1 MDPIEAIDLCRQAAH
16 KGAPWDIPIPRLF
29 NVGDFQQLWLRD
41 AASVRRIMDDLLCAP
56 RVEEGLELLL
66 RLNVF
71 YALFPEVSNLKGMG
85 DADGLHKDV
94 WRHTCAVVAGVPP
107 QLELRWG
114 ALLHDIGKF
123 RTRRVLDNGKVTFH
137 NHDRV
142 GARMVDALQARTRLF
157 QDDVALLR
165 TVRHLVLH
173 HLRPAS
179 YKDTWT
185 DSAVRRLVTECGD
198 PRFFERLMA
207 LSRADLTTKVPARR
221 DRALRRAAE
230 LEERVR
236 LVTAADNA
244 PKLPKGTMGLVLDRL
259 ALKPGPWLAK
269 LKDELEAR
277 MARGELP
284 VGAPAEFYA
293 GEGMKLVDPSTGE
306 KHPGA

>member
-1 MDPIEAIDLCRQAAH
+1 MDPIEVIDLCRQAAH
-16 KGAPWDIPIPRLF
+16 RGAPKDIPIPKLF
-29 NVGDFQQLWLRD
+29 NAGDFQQLWVRD
-41 AASVRRIMDDLLCAP
+41 AASVRRVMDDLLCAP

-66 RLNVF
+66 RLDVLA
-71 YALFPEVSNLKGMG
+71 ALFPEVSNLKGMG

-114 ALLHDIGKF
+114 ALLHDVGKV
-123 RTRRVLDNGKVTFH
+123 RTRRVLPNGKVTFH

-142 GARMVDALQARTRLF
+142 GARMVDAMQDRTRLF

-179 YKDTWT
+179 YKGTWT

-198 PRFFERLMA
+198 PRFFERLMS

-236 LVTAADNA
+236 SVTAADNA
-244 PKLPKGTMGLVLDRL
+244 PKLPKGTMGQVLERS

-269 LKDELEAR
+269 IKDELEA
-277 MARGELP
+277 MMTTGLLP
-284 VGAPAEFYA
+284 ADAAASFYA
-293 GEGMKLVDPSTGE
+293 DEGLKLVASLPGE
-306 KHPGA
+306 KLTAQ